1 MRYPAKFAVAM
12 VTAALTVA
20 AAMPIALADTA
31 MPFEPDPKLS
41 EDQPVDPVDPTD
53 PSEDPKPIVI
63 RAYDML
69 RLYNR
74 YTGEH
79 FYTSSTYE
87 RDSLVNVGW
96 TDEGIGWHAPANS
109 KTPVYR
115 LYNPYA
121 DGGDHHY
128 TTSATESLSLIEAG
142 WSYEGIGWY
151 SDDNETTLIYRQ
163 YNPFAVSGT
172 HNYTPSK
179 FENDELV
186 KLGWKEE
193 GIGWYGV
200 EFTDEV

>member
-41 EDQPVDPVDPTD
+41 EDEPVDPTD
-53 PSEDPKPIVI
+53 PSGDPKPIVI

-74 YTGEH
+74 Y
-79 FYTSSTYE
+79 
-87 RDSLVNVGW
+87 
-96 TDEGIGWHAPANS
+96 
-109 KTPVYR
+109 
-115 LYNPYA
+115 A
-121 DGGDHHY
+121 DDHHY
-128 TTSATESLSLIEAG
+128 TMSEAERDALVEVG

-151 SDDNETTLIYRQ
+151 SDDNETTPIYRQ